1 MNNDLPIAPI
11 ATQAVTKQSRRR
23 SIFVIQPTHGLSALN
38 LRELWSYRDLLFIL
52 ADRDVK
58 LRYKQTA
65 LGVIWVILQPVVAA
79 LIFAVIFGGFA
90 KLPSDGSP
98 YILFVFCGMLPW
110 NLFSGALQRAG
121 NSLVGNSN
129 LISKVYFP
137 RAIIPIASTASVLI
151 DFAVSLVVLLV
162 LMLMYQVVPTWRLL
176 TLPFFLLLA
185 VVAATGISLWLSGLN
200 VYYRDFMYALPFVIQ
215 VWLYASPVA
224 YATSIV
230 PEQWRVWYSL
240 NPAVA
245 FIEGFRWAILGHS
258 ALTIEMVI
266 SATLIS
272 LASLISGLFVFRRIE
287 RGFADVL

>member
-38 LRELWSYRDLLFIL
+38 LRELWGYRDLLFIL

-176 TLPFFLLLA
+176 TLPFFLLLT